1 MGNSSA
7 DKGKQKVHNIKPKK
21 EKKPFTFLAKSII
34 TVLVLMAVEGCF
46 VLALN
51 YVDYLSLRFEWVV
64 DKLEWAEQYIYN
76 FMSGANNIVLSVLVI
91 LFIFFIKAYIPFLPL
106 SIVCLLGGSFF
117 GKYWWVAVFINLLGL
132 AMMFY
137 LRFNSGRVKGEN
149 YMQNLIR
156 RNKYMRFLLDDN
168 GISSYT
174 LLAVFRFFPCFPL
187 NFVSRLYGANKD
199 CKFSIYMLISV
210 LAVAPRVYVYTRMGK
225 ELFNPFSKTFI
236 ILLMFFA
243 GFSGL
248 GIFIANTVIYIKR
261 KKEVNKKLQADLEL
275 QLEAEAVF
283 DDDLD
288 YSEQPQAAADEPEIV
303 SEEPQKDVKESAKE
317 KYVPVFDSE
326 VSPEAQIQKHEKTG
340 SKKISNDIENLR
352 NIFHRNL

>member
-1 MGNSSA
+1 MGKSSA
-7 DKGKQKVHNIKPKK
+7 EKGKQKVHTPKPKK
-21 EKKPFTFLAKSII
+21 EKKSISFLAKSII
-34 TVLVLMAVEGCF
+34 TVLVLMVVEALL

-64 DKLEWAEQYIYN
+64 DKLEWVEQYIYH
-76 FMSGANNIVLSVLVI
+76 FMSGANNIVLSILVI
-91 LFIFFIKAYIPFLPL
+91 IFIFFIKAYLPILPL

-132 AMMFY
+132 ALMFY

-168 GISSYT
+168 GISSYS

-199 CKFSIYMLISV
+199 CKFSIYMLVSV
-210 LAVAPRVYVYTRMGK
+210 LAVAPRVYVYTRLGK

-248 GIFIANTVIYIKR
+248 GVFIANTVIYIKR
-261 KKEVNKKLQADLEL
+261 KKEENKKLAEDMELEK
-275 QLEAEAVF
+275 EAKTVF
-283 DDDLD
+283 EDTEIQ
-288 YSEQPQAAADEPEIV
+288 SEEQP
-303 SEEPQKDVKESAKE
+303 KE
-317 KYVPVFDSE
+317 KYVPVFENEVELEAKEKKPHKNSE
-326 VSPEAQIQKHEKTG
+326 NINS
-340 SKKISNDIENLR
+340 DIENLR
-352 NIFHRNL
+352 EIFNRNI

>member
-7 DKGKQKVHNIKPKK
+7 VNGKQKAHIKKLKK

-34 TVLVLMAVEGCF
+34 TVLILITVECF
-46 VLALN
+46 LILALN
-51 YVDYLSLRFEWVV
+51 YVDYLYFRFEWVV
-64 DKLEWAEQYIYN
+64 DKLEWVEQYIFS

-174 LLAVFRFFPCFPL
+174 LLGVFRFFPCFPL

-199 CKFSIYMLISV
+199 CKFGRYMLISV
-210 LAVAPRVYVYTRMGK
+210 LAVAPRVYVYTRLGK
-225 ELFNPFSKTFI
+225 EIFNPFSKTFI
-236 ILLMFFA
+236 ILVMIFA

-248 GIFIANTVIYIKR
+248 GVFIANTVIYIKR
-261 KKEVNKKLQADLEL
+261 KREEKKKALIDSEIEE
-275 QLEAEAVF
+275 EAQAVF
-283 DDDLD
+283 EGVEQV
-288 YSEQPQAAADEPEIV
+288 YEYPKNAVREIESEI
-303 SEEPQKDVKESAKE
+303 KDIPKE
-317 KYVPVFDSE
+317 KYVPVFENE
-326 VSPEAQIQKHEKTG
+326 VAQDEAGEPKK
-340 SKKISNDIENLR
+340 SSAKKINKDIENLR
-352 NIFHRNL
+352 EIFKRNL

>member
-1 MGNSSA
+1 MGKSSA
-7 DKGKQKVHNIKPKK
+7 ENGKQKVHTPKPKK
-21 EKKPFTFLAKSII
+21 EKKSFSFLAKSII
-34 TVLVLMAVEGCF
+34 TVLVLMVVEALL

-64 DKLEWAEQYIYN
+64 DKLEWVEQYIYH
-76 FMSGANNIVLSVLVI
+76 FMSGANNIVLSILVI
-91 LFIFFIKAYIPFLPL
+91 IFIFFIKAYLPILPL

-132 AMMFY
+132 ALMFY

-168 GISSYT
+168 GISSYS

-199 CKFSIYMLISV
+199 CKFSIYMIVSV
-210 LAVAPRVYVYTRMGK
+210 LAVAPRVYVYTRLGK

-248 GIFIANTVIYIKR
+248 GVFIANTVIYIKR
-261 KKEVNKKLQADLEL
+261 KKEENKKLAEDMELEK
-275 QLEAEAVF
+275 EAKTVF
-283 DDDLD
+283 EDTGIQ
-288 YSEQPQAAADEPEIV
+288 SEEQP
-303 SEEPQKDVKESAKE
+303 KE
-317 KYVPVFDSE
+317 KYVPVFENEVELETKEKKPHKNSE
-326 VSPEAQIQKHEKTG
+326 NINS
-340 SKKISNDIENLR
+340 DIENLR
-352 NIFHRNL
+352 EIFNRNI

>member
-1 MGNSSA
+1 MGKSSA
-7 DKGKQKVHNIKPKK
+7 ENGKQKVHTPKPKK
-21 EKKPFTFLAKSII
+21 EKKSFSFLAKSII
-34 TVLVLMAVEGCF
+34 TVLVLMVVEALL

-51 YVDYLSLRFEWVV
+51 YVDYLSFRFEWVV
-64 DKLEWAEQYIYN
+64 DKLEWVEQYIYN

-91 LFIFFIKAYIPFLPL
+91 IFIFFIKAYVPILPL

-132 AMMFY
+132 ALMFY

-168 GISSYT
+168 GISSYS

-199 CKFSIYMLISV
+199 CKFGRYMLISV
-210 LAVAPRVYVYTRMGK
+210 LAVAPRVYVYTRLGK

-248 GIFIANTVIYIKR
+248 GVFIANTVIYVKR
-261 KKEVNKKLQADLEL
+261 KKKEKKKLEEDLEL
-275 QLEAEAVF
+275 EKEAEAVF
-283 DDDLD
+283 EDEA
-288 YSEQPQAAADEPEIV
+288 SETNEQP
-303 SEEPQKDVKESAKE
+303 KE
-317 KYVPVFDSE
+317 KYVPVFENEIEPDNGEKEISSE
-326 VSPEAQIQKHEKTG
+326 KKHKNLN
-340 SKKISNDIENLR
+340 SDIENLR
-352 NIFHRNL
+352 NIFNRNI